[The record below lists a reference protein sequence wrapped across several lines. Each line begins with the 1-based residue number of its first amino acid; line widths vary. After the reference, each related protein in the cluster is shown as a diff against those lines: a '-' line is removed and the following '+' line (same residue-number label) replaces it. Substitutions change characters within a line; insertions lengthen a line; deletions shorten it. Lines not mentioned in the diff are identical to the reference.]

1 MSVAKPRLFNL
12 MTALILRETRGRYG
26 RRQIGYV
33 WALIEPGMYVMIAMT
48 IFTITGR
55 EVMSEWPMP
64 LFILTGMGPWML
76 FFRTDNY
83 VRHCYGG
90 IASLLYHPVL
100 VPAHFMISQ
109 WLIETATVVTFVIIA
124 FFIYGLFWDEPR
136 AIPRF
141 LAPVVFACIVAV
153 LFGLGVGG
161 SLAPLMVRWP
171 GFAYVLGLFVRVLFL
186 TSGVFYIPDYA
197 PPLYKP
203 VVYMNP
209 MTHVIALFRQ
219 GFSAAYPAA
228 GLDMGYA
235 LFVSLALIFVAF
247 LLERFFVRHWAAH

>member
-1 MSVAKPRLFNL
+1 MSVAQPKFFNV

-26 RRQIGYV
+26 RRQLGYV
-33 WALIEPGMYVMIAMT
+33 WGLIEPGMYVLIALT

-55 EVMSEWPMP
+55 SVMVEWPMP
-64 LFILTGMGPWML
+64 LFILTGMGPWLL

-100 VPAHFMISQ
+100 VPAHFMISH
-109 WLIETATVVTFVIIA
+109 WLIEIATVVTFVVFA
-124 FFIYGLFWDEPR
+124 FVFYGIFWDEPR

-141 LAPVVFACIVAV
+141 VAPVVYSCIVSV
-153 LFGLGVGG
+153 MFGLGIGG

-171 GFAYVLGLFVRVLFL
+171 GIAYVLGLFIRVLFL

-197 PPLYKP
+197 PPLYRP
-203 VVYMNP
+203 VIYFNP
-209 MTHVIALFRQ
+209 MTHVIGTFRQ
-219 GFSAAYPAA
+219 GFSAAYPAS
-228 GLDMGYA
+228 GIDMPYA
-235 LFVSLALIFVAF
+235 VIVSLFLIMLAF
-247 LLERFFVRHWAAH
+247 ILERFFVRHWAAH